1 MELNAIANIIF
12 TQTGGCTETKRMIDG
27 KTEASKGETE
37 RQTVRLR

>member
-1 MELNAIANIIF
+1 MELDATENRIF

-27 KTEASKGETE
+27 KTEESKGETE